1 MNEKLSIIV
10 CKNFAD
16 EVELIIKK
24 NNMKNVEIVACIP
37 ECIYGEIGQNDQLE
51 AIKRCQETNNK
62 IIIIGGTCC
71 TSLKKIVIDSE
82 KCKIHRLEYCFE
94 LLTNRDII
102 NQFVSEKT
110 YLVTSGWLRNWEKN
124 IGILGIDN
132 EHAKIIL
139 RKFAVKIRLLDTGV
153 FEDSLKKL
161 EKFAEYVNLPYDC
174 ISVGLD
180 FFSMFIEKD
189 VLEWHLECER
199 RETTF
204 ALAKTT
210 RQVADRTSAKQQLSY
225 ILNNIHEGVYI
236 IDSNYKAI
244 FVNKAVGKL
253 VSLNDFR
260 DIIGKSVFDVVPNE
274 YREIVLGRFKNILD
288 NRVSAPLFEEKF
300 IKYDGCIIDVEIYSG
315 AIEYEGNWCIL
326 SVVRNI
332 SERKN
337 SENLKSKIAEQ
348 NKLLDDAREYDKL
361 KNEFFCNLSHELR
374 TPINVMLSALQL
386 LNLNETNKFSIENEV
401 KVKKYY
407 NIMKQNSYR
416 LLRLVNNLIDITKI
430 DAGYF
435 NMRLKN
441 ENIVAI
447 MEDITMSVTD
457 YAEQRGLGLIF
468 DTDIEEKRI
477 VCDADKI
484 ERIIL
489 NLLSNAIKF
498 TPPGGNIF
506 VNITDKDSGILVSV
520 KDTGVGIPTDMKLSI
535 FERFVQVDKSLS
547 RNREGSGIGLSLVKS
562 LVEMQGGTIRV
573 ESQYGSGSEFI
584 IELPETGLS
593 ESETIILDAN
603 IVRESNIERIK
614 IEFSDIYD

>member
-1 MNEKLSIIV
+1 
-10 CKNFAD
+10 A
-16 EVELIIKK
+16 
-24 NNMKNVEIVACIP
+24 
-37 ECIYGEIGQNDQLE
+37 
-51 AIKRCQETNNK
+51 
-62 IIIIGGTCC
+62 
-71 TSLKKIVIDSE
+71 
-82 KCKIHRLEYCFE
+82 
-94 LLTNRDII
+94 
-102 NQFVSEKT
+102 
-110 YLVTSGWLRNWEKN
+110 YLVTPGWLRNWEKN
-124 IGILGIDN
+124 IEILGFDN
-132 EHAKIIL
+132 EQAKIVF
-139 RKFAVKIRLLDTGV
+139 REFAVKIRLLDTGV
-153 FEDSLKKL
+153 FEDSLKNL
-161 EKFAEYVNLPYDC
+161 QKFAEYVNLPYDC
-174 ISVGLD
+174 IFVGLD
-180 FFSMFIEKD
+180 FFRMFIEKNL
-189 VLEWHLECER
+189 LEWRLECER

-204 ALAKTT
+204 ALAKTD
-210 RQVADRTSAKQQLSY
+210 RQSADRTSAKQQLSY
-225 ILNNIHEGVYI
+225 ILNSIHEGVFI
-236 IDSNYKAI
+236 IDSNYEAI
-244 FVNKAVGKL
+244 FVNKAVQKL
-253 VSLNDFR
+253 LNLNDFR
-260 DIIGKSVFDVVPNE
+260 DIIGKNVFEVVPNE
-274 YREIVLGRFKNILD
+274 YRKIVLERFNNILD
-288 NRVSAPLFEEKF
+288 NRISAPLIEEKF
-300 IKYDGCIIDVEIYSG
+300 IKYNNCIIDVEIYSG
-315 AIEYEGNWCIL
+315 AIRYEGNWCIL

-337 SENLKSKIAEQ
+337 SENLKLKIAEQ
-348 NKLLDDAREYDKL
+348 NKLLDEAREYDKL

-386 LNLNETNKFSIENEV
+386 LNLNEKNKSNIENEV

-435 NMRLKN
+435 SLRLKN

-457 YAEQRGLGLIF
+457 YAKDKELELIF
-468 DTDIEEKRI
+468 DTDIEEKTI

-520 KDTGVGIPTDMKLSI
+520 KDTGVGIPADMKLSI

-547 RNREGSGIGLSLVKS
+547 RNREGSGVGLSLVKS

-584 IELPETGLS
+584 IELPETGLP
-593 ESETIILDAN
+593 ESETIIFDAN
-603 IVRESNIERIK
+603 IARGSNIERIK

>member
-1 MNEKLSIIV
+1 MNEKLGVIV
-10 CKNFAD
+10 CKDFAE
-16 EVELIIKK
+16 EVEVIIKK
-24 NNMKNVEIVACIP
+24 NNMKNVEIAAFLP
-37 ECIYGEIGQNDQLE
+37 ECIYGEIGRNEQLE
-51 AIKRCQETNNK
+51 AIKRLQETCNK
-62 IIIIGGTCC
+62 IIIVCGTYCS
-71 TSLKKIVIDSE
+71 SLNKILIDSE

-94 LLTNRDII
+94 LFTNRDII
-102 NQFVSEKT
+102 AHFISEKA
-110 YLVTSGWLRNWEKN
+110 YLVTPGWLRNWEKN
-124 IGILGIDN
+124 IRILGLDN
-132 EHAKIIL
+132 EHAKIVF
-139 RKFAVKIRLLDTGV
+139 REASAKIILLDTGV
-153 FEDSLKKL
+153 FEDSLKNL
-161 EKFAEYVNLPYDC
+161 EEFAEYVNLPYDC

-180 FFSMFIEKD
+180 FFSMFIQKNLMECR
-189 VLEWHLECER
+189 LGCER
-199 RETTF
+199 RKSTLL
-204 ALAKTT
+204 LANTT
-210 RQVADRTSAKQQLSY
+210 RQSVDSTSVKQQLSY
-225 ILNNIHEGVYI
+225 ILNSIHEGVFI
-236 IDSNYKAI
+236 INSKYETM
-244 FVNKAVGKL
+244 FVNKAVKRL
-253 VSLNDFR
+253 LNLNDFK
-260 DIIGKSVFDVVPNE
+260 DIIGKNAFDIVPNE
-274 YREIVLGRFKNILD
+274 YRQIVLERFKNILD
-288 NRVSAPLFEEKF
+288 NKISAPLIEEKF
-300 IKYDGCIIDVEIYSG
+300 VTYDGCIIDIEIYSG
-315 AIEYEGNWCIL
+315 AIRYEGNWCIL

-337 SENLKSKIAEQ
+337 SDNLKLKIAEQ
-348 NKLLDDAREYDKL
+348 NKLLDEAREYDKL

-386 LNLNETNKFSIENEV
+386 LNLNEKNKSNIENEV

-430 DAGYF
+430 DARYF
-435 NMRLKN
+435 NLRLKN

-447 MEDITMSVTD
+447 IEDITMSVTN
-457 YAEQRGLGLIF
+457 YAKHKELELIF
-468 DTDIEEKRI
+468 DTDIEEKTI

-520 KDTGVGIPTDMKLSI
+520 KDTGVGIPADMKLSI

-573 ESQYGSGSEFI
+573 ESQYGSGSDFI
-584 IELPETGLS
+584 IELPEKGLP
-593 ESETIILDAN
+593 ESGTIISDAN
-603 IVRESNIERIK
+603 IARGSNIERIK